1 MSELYSANH
10 LASIEEMAQSDEIF
24 EAFLIDDLM
33 HGSTED
39 LQKFCES
46 AECQILIEKQVL
58 NKPTVH
64 RLSKEDDLKRR
75 VKIICYTLAKEA
87 NDPMWTKLVKFQ
99 KLKKQFSQKI
109 FDKYN
114 KKAVRIAKAAQKE
127 YIKKAKGMQATES
140 EKKAQAAR

>member
-1 MSELYSANH
+1 MSELYTANH
-10 LASIEEMAQSDEIF
+10 LASIEEMAQSDAIF
-24 EAFLIDDLM
+24 EAFLIDDLL

-46 AECQILIEKQVL
+46 AECEILMEKQVL
-58 NKPTVH
+58 NKSTVH

-99 KLKKQFSQKI
+99 KLKKQYSQKI
-109 FDKYN
+109 FEKYN
-114 KKAVRIAKAAQKE
+114 KKALRIAKAAQKE
-127 YIKKAKGMQATES
+127 YIKKARSMKATES
-140 EKKAQAAR
+140 EKKAQAAN